1 MIVLFKLKTY
11 RPSMTDER
19 DYPVPI
25 KEIYFQV
32 KVTDIERA
40 KNFYEETFNFETSW
54 YIGPEAGWC
63 EFFLPGKVAK
73 LGLNLVEKDHEYL
86 PNSGVLTFNVPVLE
100 ETKKYL
106 EGKSIETTEIV
117 DIPKMVSYFNIKDSE
132 GNSIQII
139 SEPRINE

>member
-1 MIVLFKLKTY
+1 MI
-11 RPSMTDER
+11 DER
-19 DYPVPI
+19 EYPVPI
-25 KEIYFQV
+25 KEIYFQI

-40 KNFYEETFNFETSW
+40 KKFYKDTFNFEISW
-54 YIGPEAGWC
+54 YMGPEAGWC

-86 PNSGVLTFNVPVLE
+86 PNSGVLTFNVPDLKAN
-100 ETKKYL
+100 KKYF
-106 EGKSIETTEIV
+106 EGKSIETTDIV

-139 SEPRINE
+139 GEPNINE